1 MKNILNFLI
10 QVNKLKETPRT
21 GWVWRGVKNPETI
34 ADHTFGMAIIVWL
47 LATKK
52 GLNVKRAIKIALSHD
67 LCEVFAGD
75 ITPHLYYSRLS
86 KNTKV
91 RQKTLMKWARLTK
104 AEKQK
109 KEKIKFKIEKKGLLK
124 LIRNLPVKQRNEIFS
139 SWFDYERSVSK
150 EGRFVN
156 YLNRIETLIQSI
168 EYFGTE
174 NVNEMTGWWEWVE
187 EIVDDP
193 FLLEFLELIQK
204 KFYTRERRY
213 RKERELEA
221 ILDFI
226 LQVNRLK
233 NLPRLYWK
241 LRGIKNSETVAS
253 HIFTVAVMAWVLGK
267 EKKEF
272 DQEKILK
279 MALCHEL
286 AAVEIGDT
294 TPYDRI
300 LAKKRDETKKILEK
314 MIRLS
319 REEKKNIFIEDYRKE
334 KKAFQKITKKLNPA
348 LSQEIINLW
357 EDYRTKKS
365 AEAYF
370 LSQVNTLAVLMQGL
384 LYEKKYKQFSAK
396 PLWEWAFEVCE
407 DPLLIAF
414 MEELKKKFNIK
425 FFQKIFS

>member
-10 QVNKLKETPRT
+10 QVNKLKEIPRT

-34 ADHTFGMAIIVWL
+34 ADHTFGMAIIAWL
-47 LATKK
+47 LATNK

-75 ITPHLYYSRLS
+75 VTPHLYYPRLS

-91 RQKTLMKWARLTK
+91 REKTLMKWARLTK
-104 AEKQK
+104 AEKEK
-109 KEKIKFKIEKKGLLK
+109 REKIKFKIEKKGLLK
-124 LIRNLPVKQRNEIFS
+124 LIKNLPVKQRNEIFS
-139 SWFDYERSVSK
+139 SWFDFERCISK

-156 YLNRIETLIQSI
+156 YLNRIETLVQSV

-174 NVNEMTGWWEWVE
+174 NVKEMTGWWEWVE

-193 FLLEFLELIQK
+193 FLLKFLDLIQK
-204 KFYTRERRY
+204 KFYTREERD

-226 LQVNRLK
+226 LQTNKLK
-233 NLPRLYWK
+233 HLPRLYWN
-241 LRGIKNSETVAS
+241 LRGIKNSETVAG
-253 HIFTVAVMAWVLGK
+253 HIFTVAMMAWVFGK
-267 EKKEF
+267 EKKEL

-300 LAKKRDETKKILEK
+300 LADNKNETKKILEK

-334 KKAFQKITKKLNPA
+334 KKAFQKITEKLTPA

-396 PLWEWAFEVCE
+396 PLWEWAFEVCD